1 MLLGSLGFAALASA
15 PTSSGWSGEESRSIP
30 IPGGPAIE
38 VPAEPATDGIV
49 NGTVTYDFPEVV
61 ALVLS
66 FPGYG
71 DQISC
76 SGTLISPTW
85 VLTAAHCV
93 EAFQTYEAWGA
104 YGQVA
109 FGGGDLRFEADD
121 LIPFVRSIKHPDY
134 NATYL
139 TADIGLIEIERPADV
154 TPAVLNDEAPSFEW
168 DELTYVGFGITGD
181 DAWDSGIKRTA
192 DIAFW
197 KYDQGFVYG
206 LDVTY
211 NLCSGDSGGA
221 GFEQTEDGLEL
232 AGVNSFVFS
241 YYDPSHICDGGGSG
255 ATRVDQYIDWI
266 LGYTSEART
275 DWEPVVVEDTG
286 VDTVDS
292 GLQGDTGGDDTAD
305 GAYTVIVT
313 TRSCGCAAGAP
324 VGAAGWGIAAAALVF
339 IRRRKND

>member
-1 MLLGSLGFAALASA
+1 VVIWSLGLAAFASA
-15 PTSSGWSGEESRSIP
+15 PTSLTETSADERSTP
-30 IPGGPAIE
+30 APGGPAIE
-38 VPAEPATDGIV
+38 VPAVPAADGIV

-104 YGQVA
+104 YGQIA
-109 FGGGDLRFEADD
+109 IGGGDLRFQADD

-134 NATYL
+134 DSYNL
-139 TADIGLIEIERPADV
+139 TADIGLIELERPAEV
-154 TPAVLNDEAPSFEW
+154 APAVLNDETPSFDW

-181 DAWDSGIKRTA
+181 DEWDSGIKRTA

-197 KYDQGFVYG
+197 NYDQQFVYG

-241 YYDPSHICDGGGSG
+241 YYDPSHMCDGGGSG

-266 LGYTSEART
+266 LGYASDART

-286 VDTVDS
+286 LDTVDT
-292 GLQGDTGGDDTAD
+292 GGGDTGGEDTGD
-305 GAYTVIVT
+305 SSYTVIVT
-313 TRSCGCAAGAP
+313 TRSCGCASGGP
-324 VGAAGWGIAAAALVF
+324 GGAAYWGIGAAAVVF
-339 IRRRKND
+339 IRRRRND